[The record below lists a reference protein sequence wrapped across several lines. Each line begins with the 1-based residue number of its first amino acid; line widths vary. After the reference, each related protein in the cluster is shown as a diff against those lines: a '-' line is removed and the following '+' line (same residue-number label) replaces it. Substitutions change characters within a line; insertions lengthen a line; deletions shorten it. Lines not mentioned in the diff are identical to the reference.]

1 MTRENNLPGSE
12 KKPEKDILPT
22 FPGAI
27 LPTSS
32 WSLLGLRL
40 ALKLVSFGI

>member
-12 KKPEKDILPT
+12 KKPEKDILLT
-22 FPGAI
+22 FPSAI

-32 WSLLGLRL
+32 WSLIE
-40 ALKLVSFGI
+40 AQISP